1 MTELNASIRD
11 ITISRRMRRL
21 PVSPRGFP
29 VPWFVAWLGGVPD
42 FRCIGLGKLVKAIH
56 QRCCWL
62 CGEPLGVWQTYAI
75 GPMCIVNRVTSEPPS
90 HLDCAEYAARACLFL
105 TKPGMRRNEKDLPE
119 ERGVAGVMIPRNP
132 GVVALW
138 ITRSSKPFNVSN
150 GVLFDLG
157 EPERILW
164 YCEGR
169 TATRA
174 EVEASVASGLP
185 LLEAEA
191 DKDGPDAIKE
201 LSQCIAR
208 AQALLPA

>member
-11 ITISRRMRRL
+11 ITNPRRMRRL

-42 FRCIGLGKLVKAIH
+42 FRCIGLGKLVKAIYQH
-56 QRCCWL
+56 CCWL
-62 CGEPLGVWQTYAI
+62 CDEPLGFWQTYAI
-75 GPMCIVNRVTSEPPS
+75 GPMCIV
-90 HLDCAEYAARACLFL
+90 
-105 TKPGMRRNEKDLPE
+105 KRN
-119 ERGVAGVMIPRNP
+119 VAGVMIPRYP

-138 ITRSSKPFNVSN
+138 ITRSSKPFNVRN

-169 TATRA
+169 NATRA

-185 LLEAEA
+185 LLEAGA
-191 DKDGPDAIKE
+191 NKGGPDAIKE

-208 AQALLPA
+208 AQPLLPA

>member
-1 MTELNASIRD
+1 
-11 ITISRRMRRL
+11 
-21 PVSPRGFP
+21 
-29 VPWFVAWLGGVPD
+29 VAWLGGVPD

-75 GPMCIVNRVTSEPPS
+75 GPMCIVNRVTSTSEPPS

-119 ERGVAGVMIPRNP
+119 ERNVAGVMIPRNP

>member
-1 MTELNASIRD
+1 
-11 ITISRRMRRL
+11 
-21 PVSPRGFP
+21 
-29 VPWFVAWLGGVPD
+29 
-42 FRCIGLGKLVKAIH
+42 
-56 QRCCWL
+56 
-62 CGEPLGVWQTYAI
+62 
-75 GPMCIVNRVTSEPPS
+75 
-90 HLDCAEYAARACLFL
+90 
-105 TKPGMRRNEKDLPE
+105 MRRNEKDLPE
-119 ERGVAGVMIPRNP
+119 ERNVAGVMIPRNP

-191 DKDGPDAIKE
+191 NKDGPDAIKE

>member
-1 MTELNASIRD
+1 M
-11 ITISRRMRRL
+11 
-21 PVSPRGFP
+21 
-29 VPWFVAWLGGVPD
+29 
-42 FRCIGLGKLVKAIH
+42 
-56 QRCCWL
+56 
-62 CGEPLGVWQTYAI
+62 
-75 GPMCIVNRVTSEPPS
+75 
-90 HLDCAEYAARACLFL
+90 
-105 TKPGMRRNEKDLPE
+105 PE
-119 ERGVAGVMIPRNP
+119 ERNVAGVMIPRNP

-138 ITRSSKPFNVSN
+138 ITRGSKPFNVSN

-157 EPERILW
+157 EPERIPW

-185 LLEAEA
+185 RM
-191 DKDGPDAIKE
+191 DHDAIKE